1 MPLGIIYVGDPFVD
15 TGIAVLEH
23 RVGKVCEEFSSE
35 DLLKQGDELRKIY
48 SQKNWRGILSIHFP
62 NSGWTNPTMSAAKVA
77 EFHQKVL
84 RGFEGG
90 IEQNRFCDSCG
101 SPANAIVDGST
112 VPLLSNAKSM
122 DCGSGGRSG
131 FPVCG
136 YCLFAIQ
143 FYPLATLKVEGKALL
158 WWSPD
163 RQWTYL
169 LAGMAIREVSR
180 FLAANPEGAIK
191 PKFPRTQILRIAR
204 DTFEEWRNR
213 SEHIPLRDIIGC
225 HTSNYRTKPEFDEL
239 RLPKELFEFWY
250 DAASGFGKAYES
262 VVDKAWET
270 KRSKKKSQEGSENEW
285 QRRNGFYESL
295 GMAFRVDDYR
305 STITKAIKYFVN
317 IENKSALP
325 GGFGLSCLFLERLA
339 GMKKMRIEAIREIAD
354 RVSKS
359 RENKKILKRLF
370 ESSKNFIDWLVFA
383 QNAIDKAG
391 ESPIQ
396 FDSILTALDMVS
408 EDDAIPRDFWLVRD
422 LIILRALEVS
432 SDVLHELPEPQLNS
446 IATDGGEN

>member
-1 MPLGIIYVGDPFVD
+1 
-15 TGIAVLEH
+15 
-23 RVGKVCEEFSSE
+23 
-35 DLLKQGDELRKIY
+35 
-48 SQKNWRGILSIHFP
+48 
-62 NSGWTNPTMSAAKVA
+62 
-77 EFHQKVL
+77 
-84 RGFEGG
+84 
-90 IEQNRFCDSCG
+90 
-101 SPANAIVDGST
+101 
-112 VPLLSNAKSM
+112 
-122 DCGSGGRSG
+122 
-131 FPVCG
+131 
-136 YCLFAIQ
+136 
-143 FYPLATLKVEGKALL
+143 LATLKVEGKALL

-370 ESSKNFIDWLVFA
+370 ESSKNFMDWLVFA